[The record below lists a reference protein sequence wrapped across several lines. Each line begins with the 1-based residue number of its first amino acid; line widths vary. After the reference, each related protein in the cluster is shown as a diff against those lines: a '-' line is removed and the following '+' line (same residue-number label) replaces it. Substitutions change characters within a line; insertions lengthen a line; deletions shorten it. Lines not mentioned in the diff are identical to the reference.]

1 MFVWAILEKLDRER
15 KLSSYQ
21 GSKTVWSKM
30 WSYKEVSIK
39 LTIYN
44 YTNSNLQ
51 QKIKQK
57 KTPQKITKKNFQ
69 SKELLHELLLKIKQR
84 TKIRHVFTNN
94 KSIDIRLSK
103 AQISKKF
110 ILGGL
115 LGKLAEMY

>member
-103 AQISKKF
+103 AQISKIIHSWRF
-110 ILGGL
+110 VT
-115 LGKLAEMY
+115 